1 MTVQARA
8 LELWAAKGGAVVVG
22 LCSIYSV
29 LKDILNRSPSG
40 PGPTGILRLYAVLF
54 LGVAAA
60 IFFGIFW
67 TAFEKLFGWDFGGG
81 GKKRLPKGWAA
92 VALSLSLTLPLV
104 ILPLPYQKATG
115 LLLIESLRSHWEA
128 SIVLV
133 LAGVATHLL
142 MYGTGPSFVG
152 VRPKVMPPAKP
163 TAWRRAIMMEA
174 IFAAV
179 YFTCFVFPYRVIV
192 EGSHVSLQGTVLHR
206 TILPALAFFSGM
218 TFFISVKPES
228 LREARYIE
236 MRGFLSSLLIMGCLC
251 AGMFG

>member
-1 MTVQARA
+1 MTVQVRA

-22 LCSIYSV
+22 FSSIYSV

-54 LGVAAA
+54 LGIVAA

-115 LLLIESLRSHWEA
+115 LLLIDSLRSHSEA

-133 LAGVATHLL
+133 LAGVVTHLV
-142 MYGTGPSFVG
+142 MYGAGQFVG
-152 VRPKVMPPAKP
+152 VRPKLMPPSKP
-163 TAWRRAIMMEA
+163 AAWRRAIIMEA

-179 YFTCFVFPYRVIV
+179 YFTCFVFPYRFIV
-192 EGSHVSLQGTVLHR
+192 EGSNISLQGTVLNR
-206 TILPALAFFSGM
+206 TIFPALAFFSGM

>member
-1 MTVQARA
+1 MTMQIRA
-8 LELWAAKGGAVVVG
+8 LELWAAKGFAVILG
-22 LCSIYSV
+22 LSSIYSV
-29 LKDILNRSPSG
+29 LKDILNRAPSG

-54 LGVAAA
+54 LGVVAA

-67 TAFEKLFGWDFGGG
+67 TAFEKLFGWNFGGG
-81 GKKRLPKGWAA
+81 GKLRLPRGWSA

-115 LLLIESLRSHWEA
+115 LQLIDSLRSHWKA
-128 SIVLV
+128 SIVLI
-133 LAGVATHLL
+133 LAGVMTHLL
-142 MYGTGPSFVG
+142 MYGAGSFVG
-152 VRPKVMPPAKP
+152 VRPRLMPPSKP
-163 TAWRRAIMMEA
+163 AAWRRAIIMEA

-179 YFTCFVFPYRVIV
+179 YFSCFVFPYRIIV
-192 EGSHVSLQGTVLHR
+192 EGLHISLQGTVLNR
-206 TILPALAFFSGM
+206 TVFPALAFFSGM

-236 MRGFLSSLLIMGCLC
+236 LRGFLSSLLIMGCLC